1 MRWEIAYSS
10 ALVLGILSIQQNGD
24 SAHAF
29 VAPQHAMRTTSPLF
43 TSNLG
48 WDNENFLEALG
59 KGNDERDDANE
70 KYYKQ
75 SKFGRETWSAEGD
88 MDKSERHPPRPPAER
103 PDMNRPAP
111 PGMSPENLSVEEQA
125 RLFREMKQQQEQQG
139 PGSVPPPPRTAADP
153 YDDQQQDQQ
162 NDYEQRNNDAPPP
175 KKPFGNAVAAD
186 GRRFGRN
193 RDADAVVN
201 TADVYFAQL
210 KRDSNARNSARYRGD
225 DVTANSVFKDPS
237 IKDIKMHV
245 NPHLEEIRKKEQE
258 MIETAADEMLEYALV
273 DTRPNKP
280 KGYSGVSYKD
290 KISQFKNKKSG
301 GAVAPPVAAQ
311 PAEAVVAPP
320 APVPASAPPIAPP
333 APAPVPMQAVQA
345 PPKAPEPVMQAPP
358 VAAPPV
364 VAPAPVAPE
373 SVDVNIREGI
383 RALMGM
389 LLKHRGGSGF
399 GPGRLTG
406 GEINSFDM
414 LATDISAILRDEARN
429 APVPEEPAAVQQM
442 ASVQAAQ
449 QATAPA
455 PAAVQEKS
463 TQPTADRVNG
473 MFACMEGAMQMYKH
487 SPPELQE
494 GVLATLRAA
503 LLSAVNTCNDII
515 AANEGVNP
523 PAYQTAT
530 STAGG
535 GVKSAQP
542 TSDRINGMFAVMDG
556 AIQMYKY
563 SPPELQESVLV
574 TLRAALLSAVST
586 CNDIIANNEVANVQ
600 AYQTATSSTSAPVQ
614 EEEVGVWEPAG
625 GAAAAAAPAHTGT
638 DTNSQVLEQ
647 VYNKLKAASGDGKM
661 GLRQGLDPNE
671 ASELADGIAEM
682 RSLLVGELDTG
693 IPEPTA
699 SEASTSPTSQSYQEL
714 LAKARA
720 EKEAKNNN

>member
-1 MRWEIAYSS
+1 MKLQIAYSS
-10 ALVLGILSIQQNGD
+10 ALVLGILSIH
-24 SAHAF
+24 SETASAF
-29 VAPQHAMRTTSPLF
+29 VGQQHAIHAASPLF

-48 WDNENFLEALG
+48 WDNENFMEALG
-59 KGNDERDDANE
+59 KGNEERERANE
-70 KYYKQ
+70 QYYKQ
-75 SKFGRETWSAEGD
+75 SKFGRETWSEDGD
-88 MDKSERHPPRPPAER
+88 MDKDERHPPRPPAEQ
-103 PDMNRPAP
+103 PNMNRPAP
-111 PGMSPENLSVEEQA
+111 PAMSPPEDLSVEEQA
-125 RLFREMKQQQEQQG
+125 RLFREMKQQQEMQG
-139 PGSVPPPPRTAADP
+139 PGGVPPPRTAADP
-153 YDDQQQDQQ
+153 YEQD
-162 NDYEQRNNDAPPP
+162 DYEQRQQRQEDYRPTRNDAPPP

-225 DVTANSVFKDPS
+225 DATANSVFNDPS

-258 MIETAADEMLEYALV
+258 MIETAAEEMLEYAEV
-273 DTRPNKP
+273 DNRPAKP

-301 GAVAPPVAAQ
+301 GAVAPPVAK
-311 PAEAVVAPP
+311 PVEAVVAPP
-320 APVPASAPPIAPP
+320 APAPVAPPAQAPPVAPP
-333 APAPVPMQAVQA
+333 AP
-345 PPKAPEPVMQAPP
+345 APEPVMQAPPVAAP

-406 GEINSFDM
+406 GEVNSFDM

-429 APVPEEPAAVQQM
+429 APMVEELAAIKQM
-442 ASVQAAQ
+442 ATVQAAQ
-449 QATAPA
+449 QAAAPAA
-455 PAAVQEKS
+455 PAAVQEQS

-494 GVLATLRAA
+494 GVLVTLRAA

-515 AANEGVNP
+515 AVNEGVNP
-523 PAYQTAT
+523 PAYQTAS
-530 STAGG
+530 STAGSSASQG
-535 GVKSAQP
+535 DRSAQP
-542 TSDRINGMFAVMDG
+542 TSDRINGMFAVMEG
-556 AIQMYKY
+556 AIQMYKF

-600 AYQTATSSTSAPVQ
+600 AYQTATSSTAAPAQ
-614 EEEVGVWEPAG
+614 EEEIGTWE
-625 GAAAAAAPAHTGT
+625 AAAPTGS

-693 IPEPTA
+693 IPERTS
-699 SEASTSPTSQSYQEL
+699 SEASATPTSQSYQEL

-720 EKEAKNNN
+720 EKDAKNNN